1 MNNRSLYMI
10 CAFVAL
16 VLLILE
22 RREIR
27 FVDIIGHVVVCG
39 GAIYYVVHQYK
50 LKKSVT
56 LLMAL
61 MAALGIVYNPI
72 YLPHLPNVGW
82 VIAHVVAMVLFYLV
96 SLRTPIGEAI
106 GKHLTEK

>member
-1 MNNRSLYMI
+1 MI

-27 FVDIIGHVVVCG
+27 FIDIIGHVLLCG

-72 YLPHLPNVGW
+72 YSPHLPNVGW
-82 VIAHVVAMVLFYLV
+82 VIIHVIAMVLFYLV

-106 GKHLTEK
+106 GKHHTEE

>member
-1 MNNRSLYMI
+1 MI

-27 FVDIIGHVVVCG
+27 FVDIIGHVLLCG

-72 YLPHLPNVGW
+72 YPPHLPMWDGLLS
-82 VIAHVVAMVLFYLV
+82 M
-96 SLRTPIGEAI
+96 
-106 GKHLTEK
+106 